1 MSSNDVCSSNNLHTK
16 DSNNVSEIALSDLSN
31 QNQTLLY
38 KHFYDDHNFKRNVL
52 AFFVLVIIIN
62 FFCNLSLLI
71 ANCEP

>member
-1 MSSNDVCSSNNLHTK
+1 MNSNKVCCGDNLHTK
-16 DSNNVSEIALSDLSN
+16 DSNNVTEIALSDLSN
-31 QNQTLLY
+31 QNLTLLY

-52 AFFVLVIIIN
+52 AFFILVIIIN